1 MLRSALRAALACTF
15 SACTFS
21 ALAATL
27 ACDGGL
33 APVAESGV
41 CPPGFSG
48 ACGTVTFRG
57 AVPESTQVVY
67 VVAYARFPQNT
78 TDLLTFAPL
87 SPPVLD
93 LRGLP
98 ADTIATYQLQ
108 LPPGR
113 YEWILAVWKKV
124 GVLTLTN
131 ADSLLREAGYYR
143 NPSNAAQPG
152 VVDVMGGLDS
162 IDFIVDFGNMHPVS
176 FYFPAAVRP

>member
-1 MLRSALRAALACTF
+1 MPRSALWTAVAL
-15 SACTFS
+15 SVS
-21 ALAATL
+21 

-33 APVAESGV
+33 APVVESGG

-93 LRGLP
+93 LPGSP
-98 ADTIATYQLQ
+98 SDTSATYR
-108 LPPGR
+108 LPLPVGH

-124 GVLTLTN
+124 GVLSLTN

-143 NPSNAAQPG
+143 DPANSTLPG
-152 VVDVMGGLDS
+152 AVDIAGGLDS
-162 IDFIVDFGNMHPVS
+162 IDFIVDFANMHPVS
-176 FYFPAAVRP
+176 FYFPPVRQP

>member
-1 MLRSALRAALACTF
+1 MPRNASPPARARAF
-15 SACTFS
+15 SACAFG
-21 ALAATL
+21 ALTALL

-33 APVAESGV
+33 TPVAESGG

-57 AVPESTQVVY
+57 PVPESTQVVY
-67 VVAYARFPQNT
+67 VVAYARFPQST

-93 LRGLP
+93 LPGSP
-98 ADTIATYQLQ
+98 ADTIATYR
-108 LPPGR
+108 LPLPAGR

-124 GVLTLTN
+124 GLLTLTN

-143 NPSNAAQPG
+143 DPGNPTQPG
-152 VVDVMGGLDS
+152 VVDVMGARDS
-162 IDFIVDFGNMHPVS
+162 INFLVDFGNMHPVS
-176 FYFPAAVRP
+176 FYFPLAASP

>member
-1 MLRSALRAALACTF
+1 MPRSALRSVLACTF
-15 SACTFS
+15 SACAFS
-21 ALAATL
+21 TLAATL

-33 APVAESGV
+33 APIAESGS

-48 ACGTVTFRG
+48 ACGTVMFRG

-98 ADTIATYQLQ
+98 ADTIATYR
-108 LPPGR
+108 LPLPAGR

-143 NPSNAAQPG
+143 DPANDTLRG
-152 VVDVMGGLDS
+152 VVDVLGGLDS

-176 FYFPAAVRP
+176 FYFPAALRP